1 MQDIM
6 KTVYLHGELGEIYM
20 TQPDGCRVPGKDDY
34 VCTLWKSL
42 YGFKQSLRRWYKRFD
57 RYIIMLGYIRSPYDW
72 CVCVSK
78 LKDGTFI
85 CLVLY
90 VDDMLLAEE
99 KCDIEKLEHLVRM
112 DI

>member
-1 MQDIM
+1 
-6 KTVYLHGELGEIYM
+6 
-20 TQPDGCRVPGKDDY
+20 
-34 VCTLWKSL
+34 
-42 YGFKQSLRRWYKRFD
+42 
-57 RYIIMLGYIRSPYDW
+57 
-72 CVCVSK
+72 